1 MYNYRQ
7 LTEEEKRQLVEERR
21 AQGFPAHSPPHY
33 VAEGHDFLFTAA
45 CYEHVA
51 HMHSAERRQL
61 LLEHC
66 FEEAEAAGLTIH
78 AWVVLPNHYHL
89 LARPTNNDL
98 HSFFGHV
105 HGATSYTWN
114 HEECQQGRRVWYR
127 YADRA
132 IRSERHY
139 YTTLNYI
146 HFNPVKHG
154 WATSPYEW
162 VESSVHWYR
171 AHFGREWLRAL
182 WVQYPLRE
190 YGATWDIE

>member
-33 VAEGHDFLFTAA
+33 VAEEHDFLFTAA

-154 WATSPYEW
+154 WVTSPYEW